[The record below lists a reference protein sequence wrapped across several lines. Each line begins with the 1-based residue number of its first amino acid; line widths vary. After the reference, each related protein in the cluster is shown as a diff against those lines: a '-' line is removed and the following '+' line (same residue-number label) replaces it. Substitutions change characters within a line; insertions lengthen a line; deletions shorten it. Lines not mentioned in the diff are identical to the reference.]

1 MPKGDSEQ
9 QLRAWTRLWR
19 AVENLRILFSDEAV
33 VQSSYLTTFAGALSA
48 KERLS
53 LPGERARR
61 VYFGSDA
68 TPRTVA
74 ITDFATGRVG
84 VLVWTVGLESAVRES
99 ILLNGCPPAE
109 LGRMIIAVKEL
120 AGILLAVAAFGGA
133 HQDALII

>member
-1 MPKGDSEQ
+1 MMATADPERQRAVSKGDPEQ

-68 TPRTVA
+68 TP
-74 ITDFATGRVG
+74 
-84 VLVWTVGLESAVRES
+84 
-99 ILLNGCPPAE
+99 
-109 LGRMIIAVKEL
+109 
-120 AGILLAVAAFGGA
+120 
-133 HQDALII
+133 